1 VSKLEKKTKN
11 GKETGKNGA
20 KLKETTVRASGYIQ
34 SAFYAKNDGYGY
46 RIHDALSGSMHDHIL
61 NFKADIDILGTNNTM
76 VKHIFEPIE
85 TTYPWSNVTKS
96 TMHLARKEIKS
107 EDEGKMVCLL

>member
-1 VSKLEKKTKN
+1 
-11 GKETGKNGA
+11 
-20 KLKETTVRASGYIQ
+20 
-34 SAFYAKNDGYGY
+34 
-46 RIHDALSGSMHDHIL
+46 MHDHIL
-61 NFKADIDILGTNNTM
+61 NFKADIEICGSNNTM

-107 EDEGKMVCLL
+107 EDEGKMASPSPETTNMR